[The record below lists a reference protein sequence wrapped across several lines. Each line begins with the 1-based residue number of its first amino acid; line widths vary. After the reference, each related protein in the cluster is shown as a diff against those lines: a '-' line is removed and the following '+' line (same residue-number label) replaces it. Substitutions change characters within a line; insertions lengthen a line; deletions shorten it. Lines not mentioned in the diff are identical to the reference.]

1 MNELRASDGSKKG
14 ALPYDKVNNTYTVF
28 PLRAVL
34 DMLKHFIRIFC
45 RFSGYTLQ
53 SGILPK

>member
-14 ALPYDKVNNTYTVF
+14 ALPYDKVKNTYTVF
-28 PLRAVL
+28 PL

-45 RFSGYTLQ
+45 RYSGYTLQ